1 MANSKKV
8 LPVDESKMQ
17 ENSVISG
24 KNIVG
29 LARTVAGIVGKGA
42 QHVAEDYKAQ
52 GVGAKMASNDSRAL
66 KAANG
71 PSLAPKEYKPDVAGR
86 AEVKRYAAP
95 LKNYNGDKNA
105 MRMGAQAVEAGR
117 SSLAIPKAPINKGK

>member
-1 MANSKKV
+1 MADKV

-24 KNIVG
+24 KNIIG

-52 GVGAKMASNDSRAL
+52 GVGAKMASNEARAL
-66 KAANG
+66 KAANATTRASKNPDTLKG
-71 PSLAPKEYKPDVAGR
+71 KVDTEVMRGLLKSMKPDNPNVIRGGGM
-86 AEVKRYAAP
+86 KT
-95 LKNYNGDKNA
+95 LNKNK
-105 MRMGAQAVEAGR
+105 
-117 SSLAIPKAPINKGK
+117 